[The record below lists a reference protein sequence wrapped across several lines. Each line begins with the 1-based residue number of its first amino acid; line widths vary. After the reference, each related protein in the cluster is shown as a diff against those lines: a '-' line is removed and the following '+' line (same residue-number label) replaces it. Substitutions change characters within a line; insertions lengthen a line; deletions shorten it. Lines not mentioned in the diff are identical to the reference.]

1 MEIVIMQKMT
11 FHTIG
16 TRTVLNCIIE
26 PLKEGDQVYVVTAEG
41 KVLKWDNT
49 VTETTTEYLE
59 HFSEVSVNDC
69 PVFNNCSCS
78 NSTVSFNDI
87 VEKEATKLNVK
98 YESNSKNPFKTESY
112 LLAHFVEHFVEHCDV
127 FPNNWKKVT
136 IHDDTHSIVDWII
149 DVDKSSA
156 MHLIPDEYKDL
167 QDNEVIKRVL
177 ESIVILSLK
186 DDKVNKLITI
196 AKAVKDYC
204 DKLKAAKVVKDY
216 CDKLK
221 AAKESKRSPDN
232 KEEKKSDEA

>member
-26 PLKEGDQVYVVTAEG
+26 PLKDTDQVYVVTAEG

-69 PVFNNCSCS
+69 PVLNSCS
-78 NSTVSFNDI
+78 NSEVSFIDI

-186 DDKVNKLITI
+186 DDKVNKLITV

-204 DKLKAAKVVKDY
+204 DKLKAAK
-216 CDKLK
+216 
-221 AAKESKRSPDN
+221 ESKKLSDN
-232 KEEKKSDEA
+232 KEEKQSDEA

>member
-112 LLAHFVEHFVEHCDV
+112 LLDYFVGHCDV
-127 FPNNWKKVT
+127 FPNNWEKVT
-136 IHDDTHSIVDWII
+136 IHDDIHSIADWII
-149 DVDKSSA
+149 DADKSST
-156 MHLIPDEYKDL
+156 MQLIPDEYKDL
-167 QDNEVIKRVL
+167 QDKEVIKRVL

-204 DKLKAAKVVKDY
+204 DKLKAAKAVKDY

>member
-1 MEIVIMQKMT
+1 MQKMT
-11 FHTIG
+11 FYTIG
-16 TRTVLNCIIE
+16 TRTVLPCVIE
-26 PLKEGDQVYVVTAEG
+26 PLKEGDQVYVVSNG
-41 KVLKWDNT
+41 KLYHWDNT

-69 PVFNNCSCS
+69 PVLNSCS
-78 NSTVSFNDI
+78 VSNSCADSTVSFADI

-156 MHLIPDEYKDL
+156 MHLIPDEYKNL

-186 DDKVNKLITI
+186 DDKVNKLITV

-204 DKLKAAKVVKDY
+204 DKLKAAK
-216 CDKLK
+216 
-221 AAKESKRSPDN
+221 ESKKLSDN
-232 KEEKKSDEA
+232 KEEKQSDEA

>member
-11 FHTIG
+11 FYTIG
-16 TRTVLNCIIE
+16 TRTVLPCVIE
-26 PLKEGDQVYVVTAEG
+26 PLKEGDQVYVVSNG
-41 KVLKWDNT
+41 KLYHWDNT

-69 PVFNNCSCS
+69 PVLNSCS
-78 NSTVSFNDI
+78 VSNSCADSTVSFADI

-112 LLAHFVEHFVEHCDV
+112 LLDYFVEHFVEHGDV

-136 IHDDTHSIVDWII
+136 IHDDTHNIVDWII

-204 DKLKAAKVVKDY
+204 DKLKAAK
-216 CDKLK
+216 
-221 AAKESKRSPDN
+221 ESKKLSDN
-232 KEEKKSDEA
+232 KDDKKSEA

>member
-112 LLAHFVEHFVEHCDV
+112 LLDYFVGHCDV
-127 FPNNWKKVT
+127 FLNNWEKVT
-136 IHDDTHSIVDWII
+136 IHDDIHSIADWII
-149 DVDKSSA
+149 DADKSST
-156 MHLIPDEYKDL
+156 MQLIPDEYKDL
-167 QDNEVIKRVL
+167 QDKEVIKRVL

-204 DKLKAAKVVKDY
+204 DKLKAAKAVKYY

>member
-1 MEIVIMQKMT
+1 MQKMT

-26 PLKEGDQVYVVTAEG
+26 PLKEGDQVYVVTTEG

-69 PVFNNCSCS
+69 PVLNSCSVSNSCS
-78 NSTVSFNDI
+78 NSEVSFIDI

-112 LLAHFVEHFVEHCDV
+112 LLDYFVEHCDV

-136 IHDDTHSIVDWII
+136 IHDDIHSIADWVI
-149 DVDKSSA
+149 DADKSST
-156 MHLIPDEYKDL
+156 MQLIPDEYKDL

-177 ESIVILSLK
+177 ESIVVLSSLK

-204 DKLKAAKVVKDY
+204 DKLKAAK
-216 CDKLK
+216 
-221 AAKESKRSPDN
+221 ESKKQQDN
-232 KEEKKSDEA
+232 KDDKKAED

>member
-1 MEIVIMQKMT
+1 MGIVIMQKIT

-26 PLKEGDQVYVVTAEG
+26 PLKEGDQVYVVSNG
-41 KVLKWDNT
+41 KLYHWDNT

-69 PVFNNCSCS
+69 PVLNSCS
-78 NSTVSFNDI
+78 VSNSCADSTVSFADI

-112 LLAHFVEHFVEHCDV
+112 LLDYFVGHCDV
-127 FPNNWKKVT
+127 FLNNWEKVT
-136 IHDDTHSIVDWII
+136 IHDDIHSIADWII
-149 DVDKSSA
+149 DADKSST
-156 MHLIPDEYKDL
+156 MQLIPDEYKDL
-167 QDNEVIKRVL
+167 QDKEVIKRVL

-204 DKLKAAKVVKDY
+204 DKLKAAKAVKDY